1 MNSKLQ
7 SIKIMGFLFELFL
20 IAVIIILLLIFYF
33 TIRKSKNNDN
43 VHKWPPVVHSV
54 FARV

>member
-43 VHKWPPVVHSV
+43 VYK
-54 FARV
+54 